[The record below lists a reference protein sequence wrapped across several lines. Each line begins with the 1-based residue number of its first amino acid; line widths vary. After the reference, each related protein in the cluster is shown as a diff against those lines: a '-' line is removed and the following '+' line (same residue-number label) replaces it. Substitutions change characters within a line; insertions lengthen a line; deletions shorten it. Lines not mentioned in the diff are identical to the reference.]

1 MVIVDFDANKYSF
14 ELVYIYL
21 SDCLAAKLGE
31 EMCSLSELIKFRPIL
46 QESGRFV
53 NSGSG
58 SGSGSGDSGLTLLND
73 NKYIS
78 LTFSMFYM

>member
-21 SDCLAAKLGE
+21 SDCLAAKSGE

-53 NSGSG
+53 NSGIEESG
-58 SGSGSGDSGLTLLND
+58 RTLLYD
-73 NKYIS
+73 NKINFTYFFHV
-78 LTFSMFYM
+78 LYVR

>member
-1 MVIVDFDANKYSF
+1 MSLCIF
-14 ELVYIYL
+14 YL
-21 SDCLAAKLGE
+21 SDYLAVKLGGE
-31 EMCSLSELIKFRPIL
+31 ICSLSELIKFGPIL

-58 SGSGSGDSGLTLLND
+58 SGSGECGRTLLYD

>member
-1 MVIVDFDANKYSF
+1 MLIVDFDANKYSF
-14 ELVYIYL
+14 GLVYIYL
-21 SDCLAAKLGE
+21 SDCLAAKSGE

-58 SGSGSGDSGLTLLND
+58 ESCLTLLID
-73 NKYIS
+73 NKINFTYFFHV
-78 LTFSMFYM
+78 LYVR

>member
-1 MVIVDFDANKYSF
+1 MFVVIVDFDANKYSF

-21 SDCLAAKLGE
+21 SDCLAAKSGE
-31 EMCSLSELIKFRPIL
+31 EMFSLSELIKFRPIL

-58 SGSGSGDSGLTLLND
+58 ESRRTLLND
-73 NKYIS
+73 NKINFTYFFHV
-78 LTFSMFYM
+78 LYVR

>member
-1 MVIVDFDANKYSF
+1 MFVVIVDFDANKYSF

-53 NSGSG
+53 NSGSEE
-58 SGSGSGDSGLTLLND
+58 SGRTLLID
-73 NKYIS
+73 NKINFTYFFHV
-78 LTFSMFYM
+78 LYVR

>member
-21 SDCLAAKLGE
+21 SDCLAAKSGE

-53 NSGSG
+53 NSGSEE
-58 SGSGSGDSGLTLLND
+58 SGSGESGSEESGLTLLND
-73 NKYIS
+73 NK
-78 LTFSMFYM
+78 

>member
-1 MVIVDFDANKYSF
+1 MFVVIVDFDANKYSF

-21 SDCLAAKLGE
+21 SDCLAAKSGGE
-31 EMCSLSELIKFRPIL
+31 ICSLSELIKFRPIL
-46 QESGRFV
+46 PESGRFV

-58 SGSGSGDSGLTLLND
+58 ESGRTLLYD

>member
-1 MVIVDFDANKYSF
+1 MLIVDFDANKYSF

-21 SDCLAAKLGE
+21 SDCLAAKSGE
-31 EMCSLSELIKFRPIL
+31 EMCSLSELIKFRPIE

-58 SGSGSGDSGLTLLND
+58 ECGRTLLYD